1 MKISSTWNQDQGDQ
15 EKFKL
20 NEFSKKCFDVIEHAE
35 YTMKLVINKVALGKS
50 SSIDIPQYFLQSD
63 PLAGKSWFT
72 FSTIKKLYYP
82 LSIVRMDEAD
92 NSYGGISN
100 RNITDDGG
108 STAKVERVPH
118 MKVCLMIR
126 SECNNEENEPEDFMT
141 QTTVLGGIYWF
152 TAIRSVHV
160 SGRVLIRFSCPDAPH
175 VRPLIFRVPIIL
187 QSSPTS
193 LSTEF
198 VLQENA
204 ARSVSSSKK
213 RRKRQIQS
221 SNSKAPTSP
230 NSVKERQNLNSNH
243 REEEEVSQYAIQEIP
258 SHSDISS
265 GMNWKQND
273 DHTSGRRVDMR
284 ADNCA
289 SHQSLKFD
297 WENHFD
303 HTVCGHYIIE
313 TYATCR
319 YRKYTCTRCGT
330 KFYNKNHALQ
340 HIADRTPPCLTMT
353 SVKVVSCPDPI
364 QAVKE
369 LILDYWAQ
377 EDVDVGEVILDG
389 CHPDE
394 TSTDSN
400 RNSIH
405 QCSNVPIVDVTSSVE
420 GEGVPQGISDA
431 VPHTVTTAHL
441 ENSSMGLNFDALRS
455 STVGNGHESLESTGK
470 EEEEVSQ
477 YAIQEIPSHSDI
489 SSGMNWK
496 QNDDHTSGRRVDM
509 RADNCASHQSLKFD
523 WENHFDHTV
532 CGHYIIETYAT
543 CRYRKYTCTRC
554 GTKLYNK
561 NHALQHIA
569 DRKPPCLTMTSVK
582 VVSCPIPIQ
591 AVKELILD
599 YWAQEDV
606 RKGKDVGE
614 VILDGCH
621 PDETSTDSNR
631 NSIHQCSN
639 VPIVDVSSSVEGG
652 GVPQGISDAVPH
664 TVTTAHLENSSMDF
678 NFDALRSSTVG
689 HGHESLESTGKEPC
703 QGTPGPWQQNSQPCN
718 DDNQSPQSITST
730 ATEMQLLLGP
740 LEVEVPSKETMSD
753 GLYHPS
759 SAINDSF
766 TVRTVTETTHTTPMI
781 DNLLSAAAYTMK
793 LVIHADSG
801 NGIVGGICIPNTFQ
815 QSRPL
820 PGCGSSWFT
829 LAVTPQEG
837 LYYPLS
843 IARMDEADNGNSNGN
858 SNATKV
864 CLTIRSECSD
874 ALDQP
879 EDFTTQTTA
888 MGGIFWF
895 IAVRSVHVSG
905 RVLIHFSCPDAP
917 HVRPLSFRVPIIS
930 LPKKPLQFLTQSCF
944 KNTSQHAVRSPG
956 QQHSDAAS
964 AGNQLISPTIWQI
977 RSPASSVIINKD
989 ELAERSVSFE
999 SHRRGCTSEKDNGN
1013 ASGNIRARSLFPC
1026 CRDSGRPHTITP
1038 IESETQSETVTATIY
1053 VDFEKRALHQIES

>member
-20 NEFSKKCFDVIEHAE
+20 NEFSKNCFDVIEHAE

-82 LSIVRMDEAD
+82 LSIVRMDEAH

-108 STAKVERVPH
+108 STANVERVPH

-187 QSSPTS
+187 QSSPIS
-193 LSTEF
+193 LSTEC

-230 NSVKERQNLNSNH
+230 NSVKERRNLNSNH
-243 REEEEVSQYAIQEIP
+243 QEEEEEVSQYAIQEIP

-284 ADNCA
+284 ADNCT

-303 HTVCGHYIIE
+303 HTVCGHYI
-313 TYATCR
+313 
-319 YRKYTCTRCGT
+319 
-330 KFYNKNHALQ
+330 N
-340 HIADRTPPCLTMT
+340 
-353 SVKVVSCPDPI
+353 
-364 QAVKE
+364 
-369 LILDYWAQ
+369 
-377 EDVDVGEVILDG
+377 
-389 CHPDE
+389 
-394 TSTDSN
+394 
-400 RNSIH
+400 
-405 QCSNVPIVDVTSSVE
+405 
-420 GEGVPQGISDA
+420 
-431 VPHTVTTAHL
+431 
-441 ENSSMGLNFDALRS
+441 
-455 STVGNGHESLESTGK
+455 
-470 EEEEVSQ
+470 
-477 YAIQEIPSHSDI
+477 
-489 SSGMNWK
+489 
-496 QNDDHTSGRRVDM
+496 
-509 RADNCASHQSLKFD
+509 
-523 WENHFDHTV
+523 
-532 CGHYIIETYAT
+532 ETYAT

-582 VVSCPIPIQ
+582 VVSCPDPIQ
-591 AVKELILD
+591 AVKELIRD

-606 RKGKDVGE
+606 DVGE
-614 VILDGCH
+614 VTLDGCH

-664 TVTTAHLENSSMDF
+664 TVTTAHLENSSMDL

-689 HGHESLESTGKEPC
+689 HGHESLESTGREPCQGTPGPWQQKSQPCNDDNQSPQREPC

-740 LEVEVPSKETMSD
+740 LELEVPSKETMSD

-759 SAINDSF
+759 SAVNDSY

-801 NGIVGGICIPNTFQ
+801 NGIVGGNCIPNTFQ

-843 IARMDEADNGNSNGN
+843 IARIDEADNRNSNGN

-930 LPKKPLQFLTQSCF
+930 LPQKPLQSLTQSCF

-964 AGNQLISPTIWQI
+964 AGNHLISPTIWQI
-977 RSPASSVIINKD
+977 RSPASFNKD

-999 SHRRGCTSEKDNGN
+999 PHRRGCASEKDNDN
-1013 ASGNIRARSLFPC
+1013 AGGNIRGRSLFPC
-1026 CRDSGRPHTITP
+1026 CRDSCSPHTITP
-1038 IESETQSETVTATIY
+1038 IESETQSETVTAAIY